1 MNRMY
6 ILSPPM
12 EQLLLFSALNL
23 PVFSNL
29 VRLLVLVAFVLL
41 GTTPVVVARVIL
53 LVVTQVLGQ
62 CLSAVLF
69 AGLVDHSSC
78 HFGQSVIPCF

>member
-29 VRLLVLVAFVLL
+29 ARLVLVAFVLL
-41 GTTPVVVARVIL
+41 GTTPVVVTRVIL